1 MTDSLSAAETGHK
14 QPTLADIEQASHE
27 LITQAGLHSRHQT
40 VPASQEQPAPQPQ
53 QSDQAIFE
61 QYALYGLAGEAV
73 RALAPHTE
81 ASPKPFSCNCSP
93 PLATSLAPDPTAW
106 SAPPGTP

>member
-1 MTDSLSAAETGHK
+1 MIDSLSTAETGHQ
-14 QPTLADIEQASHE
+14 QPTLADIEQRSHDP
-27 LITQAGLHSRHQT
+27 ITQAGLRSQHQT
-40 VPASQEQPAPQPQ
+40 VPASREPAPQPEH
-53 QSDQAIFE
+53 SDQAIFE

-106 SAPPGTP
+106 SAPPVTP